1 LPRIQQAVK
10 SLEMATGLTVAD
22 AREALYQQ
30 IDPSNA
36 ATTLFL
42 PALNAVSERIINSGQ
57 WKNMYG
63 QVDYPSTTG
72 YIVLPPW
79 AESIIGVTYVNSP
92 GRIESQMNEFMT
104 AGPGFYDKTDIN
116 IHNIIDQGDIC
127 MQNVQTEGGT
137 PKFAISNAAD
147 ALKTVRVYGYYTN
160 GDGEVYDPVTGIKGI
175 EVVLNAAPVTMTQDM
190 FVTQIV
196 KEVTLGYVTMSVVVG
211 ATTTVLSVYQPPETN
226 PIYRYYKV
234 GTIPSREDEKPVL
247 RCKVKRRFLKMR
259 EETDLVWPDNLGALK
274 FALIAYQMENQGAF
288 ELQQSE
294 TFWQKCYQV
303 LNQGLKQNRG
313 GIRPLLA
320 FDYFQSAGSTPR
332 VH

>member
-1 LPRIQQAVK
+1 
-10 SLEMATGLTVAD
+10 MATGLTVAD
-22 AREALYQQ
+22 ARSALYPQ

-36 ATTLFL
+36 ATPLFL

-63 QVDYPSTTG
+63 YQEFPETSG
-72 YIVLPPW
+72 YIVLEPQW
-79 AESIIGVTYVNSP
+79 ESIIGVTYVNAP
-92 GRIESQMNEFMT
+92 GRVESQMNEFLT
-104 AGPGFYDKTDIN
+104 SGPGFYDHTDIN

-127 MQNVQTEGGT
+127 TQNVQTEGGT
-137 PKFAISNAAD
+137 PKFAISSAAD
-147 ALKTVRVYGYYTN
+147 AGKTVRVYGYYTN
-160 GDGEVYDPVTGIKGI
+160 GDGEVYDSTGVKGI
-175 EVVLNAAPVTMTQDM
+175 EVTLAALPVTMTQDM

-196 KEVTLGYVTMSVVVG
+196 KEVTLGYVTMSVVVSG
-211 ATTTVLSVYQPPETN
+211 TPTVLSVYAPPETN
-226 PIYRYYKV
+226 PIYRCYKV
-234 GTIPSREDEKPVL
+234 GTITAREDNKPVL

-259 EETDLVWPDNLGALK
+259 EETDLVWPDNLSALK

-288 ELQQSE
+288 ELQQAE

-313 GIRPLLA
+313 GIRPLLS